1 MIYGKHVKVSLK
13 HHWEIASIIRCYGAL
28 KMIYRNCGIHTSYI
42 LIDFSQQAHAPPP
55 AEGRWRRKRALASVG
70 AALCLK
76 IHFFFQVN
84 SWVAILEQLK
94 FLSGM

>member
-42 LIDFSQQAHAPPP
+42 LIDFLNATC
-55 AEGRWRRKRALASVG
+55 KRPLFD
-70 AALCLK
+70 LTLLK
-76 IHFFFQVN
+76 
-84 SWVAILEQLK
+84 LT
-94 FLSGM
+94 